1 MLKHLLRSSAAELV
15 DTLSVEWHT
24 QKRGAGVSGGFGSL
38 RERRQQRTTAALA
51 KHGVQLIEWGDARLG
66 R

>member
-1 MLKHLLRSSAAELV
+1 MLKHLLRSSAVELV

-24 QKRGAGVSGGFGSL
+24 QKCGAGVSGGPGSL